1 MKLTHATSYGIHAI
15 VHLAGN
21 KAGTPQASHDIAKA
35 HKIPERF
42 LLKILKPMVSAGLL
56 HSVKGPHGGYRLA
69 KPATQISLLDVIE
82 AVEGPIRGRLAFSA
96 SGADAPIHR
105 KLEAICEDAAGKTKK
120 ILQGVKLS
128 QLAS

>member
-1 MKLTHATSYGIHAI
+1 MKLTHAASYGIHAI
-15 VHLAGN
+15 LHIAGN
-21 KAGTPQASHDIAKA
+21 KAGIPQASHDIAKA

-69 KPATQISLLDVIE
+69 KSPAQISLLEVIE
-82 AVEGPIRGRLAFSA
+82 AVEGPIRGKLAFTA
-96 SGADAPIHR
+96 GGADAGVHR

-120 ILQGVKLS
+120 ILQGVKLA
-128 QLAS
+128 QLV